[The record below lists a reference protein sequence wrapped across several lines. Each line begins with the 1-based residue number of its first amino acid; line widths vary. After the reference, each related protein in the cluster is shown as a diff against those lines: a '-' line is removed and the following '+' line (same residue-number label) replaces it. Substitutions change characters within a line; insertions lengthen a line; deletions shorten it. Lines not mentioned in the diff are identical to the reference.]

1 MELQD
6 NKTLTETLD
15 ELQEAK
21 ALNAAQSQQISE
33 LIQRFSD
40 LEKMHAETLEKLEE
54 LSKEGTLS
62 KAIQASVHETE
73 TVSAQA
79 KKSVNDFITR
89 LVKASQ
95 QKSKLALKLSMKSL
109 RVDHFLSVLS
119 THLKNFSEKLGQLEQ
134 KIQGLGL
141 EGSHPK
147 VEVEKTAQV
156 EKEVEIS
163 ETKEKV
169 VARPRI
175 RVGERRPEFG
185 VPQRK
190 EGKKAQKI
198 ESDVNPDVSKVAV
211 KAKAEKEKKE
221 EQEKSTALVLPE
233 DFRSILEEGA
243 IFIDHISQ
251 RADEQGQSI
260 YTYRVNQKV
269 EITGVRIE
277 KHEGET
283 EIAPLLKADFINRLM
298 DGRLSVDQYFSEEEQ
313 NQMVSA
319 YAKQSSQPNA
329 FEKRLDQVEKEK
341 QEKQASK
348 TVSYEHEAS
357 KTKVR

>member
-62 KAIQASVHETE
+62 KAIQASVYETE

-141 EGSHPK
+141 EVNHPK
-147 VEVEKTAQV
+147 VEKMEQV

-163 ETKEKV
+163 EIKEKV
-169 VARPRI
+169 EVRPRI
-175 RVGERRPEFG
+175 RVGERRPEFV

-190 EGKKAQKI
+190 EGKRAQKI

-221 EQEKSTALVLPE
+221 EQEKPTALVLPE

-243 IFIDHISQ
+243 ISIDHISQ
-251 RADEQGQSI
+251 RADEQGQPI
-260 YTYRVNQKV
+260 YTYRVNQKA

-298 DGRLSVDQYFSEEEQ
+298 DGRLSVDQYFSGEEQ